1 MTEINETL
9 LRSIIESVLK
19 EVQAESDV
27 KVEQPHQVDA
37 TATASINE

>member
-19 EVQAESDV
+19 EVKAESNG
-27 KVEQPHQVDA
+27 HVD
-37 TATASINE
+37 SSCRCYNYGIRQ